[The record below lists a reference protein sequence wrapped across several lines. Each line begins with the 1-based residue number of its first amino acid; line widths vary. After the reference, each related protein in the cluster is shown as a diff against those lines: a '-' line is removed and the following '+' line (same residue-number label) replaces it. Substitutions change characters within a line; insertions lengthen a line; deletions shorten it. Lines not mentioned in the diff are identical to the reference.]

1 MKNTTVT
8 ELAHTAD
15 ATIVDVRE
23 PDEFA
28 AGHVPGGTN
37 IPLNQLAD
45 RIGELPD
52 DTPIHVI
59 CQSGGRSAK
68 ATELL
73 TGRGIDAINVEGG
86 TSAWI
91 AAGLPTEQF

>member
-1 MKNTTVT
+1 MNNTTVT
-8 ELAHTAD
+8 DLQNRTD
-15 ATIVDVRE
+15 TTVVDVRE

-28 AGHVPGGTN
+28 TGHVPDAVN
-37 IPLNQLAD
+37 IPLGQLPERLGD
-45 RIGELPD
+45 LPAA
-52 DTPIHVI
+52 PVYLI

-73 TGRGIDAINVEGG
+73 TGRGVDAINVEGG

-91 AAGLPTEQF
+91 AAGYPVEKP